1 MATVNVYLTFNGN
14 CREAF
19 DFYKSVFGGEYPYI
33 GTFGEMPP
41 MEGQETKEEDRDKIM
56 HVSLPISKETILM
69 GSDAGCD
76 HAAHLVMG
84 NNFSISINA
93 ESREEAD
100 KLFAGL
106 STGGN
111 VTMPMSDTFWG
122 AYFGMFADQFGINWM
137 AQKSDLGA
145 WYMYFG
151 NNKISKKLNFHN
163 EIQYRNF
170 DGIGDLEQLLI
181 RTGIGYDLTEN
192 NNNILLGYGF
202 ILSQPYV
209 KGEKTENIEHR
220 IFQQYIT
227 KQKFGRFNIQHR
239 YRLEERFLEDDFRMR
254 FRYFLGFNIPINNKE
269 MLPKTF
275 YASAY
280 NEIFLHF
287 DSPVFDRNRVY
298 GTLGYVINKN
308 MRIEAGYMNQIQ
320 ENRNR
325 GQIQIGFYN
334 NIPFTKN

>member
-1 MATVNVYLTFNGN
+1 MKNYKMKILKQFTFLMIIG
-14 CREAF
+14 F
-19 DFYKSVFGGEYPYI
+19 SSYI
-33 GTFGEMPP
+33 
-41 MEGQETKEEDRDKIM
+41 
-56 HVSLPISKETILM
+56 H
-69 GSDAGCD
+69 
-76 HAAHLVMG
+76 
-84 NNFSISINA
+84 
-93 ESREEAD
+93 
-100 KLFAGL
+100 
-106 STGGN
+106 
-111 VTMPMSDTFWG
+111 
-122 AYFGMFADQFGINWM
+122 

-192 NNNILLGYGF
+192 NNNVLLGYGF

-209 KGEKTENIEHR
+209 DGEKTENIEHR

-227 KQKFGRFNIQHR
+227 KQKFGRFNVQHR
-239 YRLEERFLEDDFRMR
+239 YRLEERFMQDDFRMR
-254 FRYFLGFNIPINNKE
+254 FRYYLGFNIPVTNKE
-269 MLPKTF
+269 MLPKTL
-275 YASAY
+275 YISAY
-280 NEIFLHF
+280 NEIFLYL
-287 DSPVFDRNRVY
+287 DNPVFDRNRVY
-298 GTLGYVINKN
+298 GALGFVINKN

-320 ENRNR
+320 ENKNR

>member
-1 MATVNVYLTFNGN
+1 MKIFRQFTFLILISFSATSY
-14 CREAF
+14 A
-19 DFYKSVFGGEYPYI
+19 
-33 GTFGEMPP
+33 
-41 MEGQETKEEDRDKIM
+41 QE
-56 HVSLPISKETILM
+56 
-69 GSDAGCD
+69 
-76 HAAHLVMG
+76 
-84 NNFSISINA
+84 
-93 ESREEAD
+93 
-100 KLFAGL
+100 
-106 STGGN
+106 
-111 VTMPMSDTFWG
+111 
-122 AYFGMFADQFGINWM
+122 
-137 AQKSDLGA
+137 SDLGA

-202 ILSQPYV
+202 ILSQPYIN
-209 KGEKTENIEHR
+209 GEKSENIEHR

-227 KQKFGRFNIQHR
+227 KQKFGRFNLQHR

-254 FRYFLGFNIPINNKE
+254 FRYYLGFNIPLTNKE
-269 MLPKTF
+269 MLPKTL
-275 YASAY
+275 YISAY
-280 NEIFLHF
+280 NEIFLNL

-298 GTLGYVINKN
+298 GALGFVINKN

-320 ENRNR
+320 ENKNR
-325 GQIQIGFYN
+325 GQVQIGFYN

>member
-1 MATVNVYLTFNGN
+1 MRKVFTKLAFTVLGLGSILTF
-14 CREAF
+14 
-19 DFYKSVFGGEYPYI
+19 
-33 GTFGEMPP
+33 
-41 MEGQETKEEDRDKIM
+41 
-56 HVSLPISKETILM
+56 
-69 GSDAGCD
+69 
-76 HAAHLVMG
+76 
-84 NNFSISINA
+84 
-93 ESREEAD
+93 
-100 KLFAGL
+100 
-106 STGGN
+106 
-111 VTMPMSDTFWG
+111 
-122 AYFGMFADQFGINWM
+122 
-137 AQKSDLGA
+137 AQKNDLGA

-151 NNKISKKLNFHN
+151 NNKISKKLNWHN

-170 DGIGDLEQLLI
+170 DAVGDLEQLLI

-209 KGEKTENIEHR
+209 NGEKKENIEHR

-227 KQKFGRFNIQHR
+227 KQKFGRFYLQHR
-239 YRLEERFLEDDFRMR
+239 YRLEERFLEDDFRVR
-254 FRYFLGFNIPINNKE
+254 FRYMLGVNIPITQKE
-269 MLPKTF
+269 MLPKTL
-275 YASAY
+275 YASVY

-298 GTLGYVINKN
+298 GALGYVINKN

-334 NIPFTKN
+334 NIPFTNN

>member
-1 MATVNVYLTFNGN
+1 MRKVFTKLALTVLGFG
-14 CREAF
+14 
-19 DFYKSVFGGEYPYI
+19 SVFTY
-33 GTFGEMPP
+33 
-41 MEGQETKEEDRDKIM
+41 
-56 HVSLPISKETILM
+56 
-69 GSDAGCD
+69 
-76 HAAHLVMG
+76 
-84 NNFSISINA
+84 
-93 ESREEAD
+93 
-100 KLFAGL
+100 
-106 STGGN
+106 
-111 VTMPMSDTFWG
+111 
-122 AYFGMFADQFGINWM
+122 
-137 AQKSDLGA
+137 AQKNDLGA

-151 NNKISKKLNFHN
+151 NNKISKKLNWHN
-163 EIQYRNF
+163 EVQYRNF
-170 DGIGDLEQLLI
+170 DAVGDLEQLLI

-209 KGEKTENIEHR
+209 NGGKKENIEHR

-227 KQKFGRFNIQHR
+227 KQKFGRFNLQHR

-254 FRYFLGFNIPINNKE
+254 FRYMLGLNIPITQKE
-269 MLPKTF
+269 MLPKTL
-275 YASAY
+275 YASVY

-298 GTLGYVINKN
+298 GALGYVINKN

-334 NIPFTKN
+334 NIPFTRN

>member
-1 MATVNVYLTFNGN
+1 MRKVFTKLAFTVLSLG
-14 CREAF
+14 
-19 DFYKSVFGGEYPYI
+19 SVFTY
-33 GTFGEMPP
+33 
-41 MEGQETKEEDRDKIM
+41 
-56 HVSLPISKETILM
+56 
-69 GSDAGCD
+69 
-76 HAAHLVMG
+76 
-84 NNFSISINA
+84 
-93 ESREEAD
+93 
-100 KLFAGL
+100 
-106 STGGN
+106 
-111 VTMPMSDTFWG
+111 
-122 AYFGMFADQFGINWM
+122 

-151 NNKISKKLNFHN
+151 NNKISKKLNLHN
-163 EIQYRNF
+163 EVQYRNF

-192 NNNILLGYGF
+192 NNNVLLGYGF

-209 KGEKTENIEHR
+209 NGEKKENIEHR
-220 IFQQYIT
+220 IFQQFIT
-227 KQKFGRFNIQHR
+227 KQKFGRFNLQHR

-254 FRYFLGFNIPINNKE
+254 FRYMVGLTIPITQKE
-269 MLPKTF
+269 MLPKTL
-275 YASAY
+275 YASVY

-298 GTLGYVINKN
+298 GALGYVINKN

>member
-1 MATVNVYLTFNGN
+1 MRKVFTKLAFTVLGLGSILTF
-14 CREAF
+14 
-19 DFYKSVFGGEYPYI
+19 
-33 GTFGEMPP
+33 
-41 MEGQETKEEDRDKIM
+41 
-56 HVSLPISKETILM
+56 
-69 GSDAGCD
+69 
-76 HAAHLVMG
+76 
-84 NNFSISINA
+84 
-93 ESREEAD
+93 
-100 KLFAGL
+100 
-106 STGGN
+106 
-111 VTMPMSDTFWG
+111 
-122 AYFGMFADQFGINWM
+122 

-151 NNKISKKLNFHN
+151 NNKISKKLNWHN

-170 DGIGDLEQLLI
+170 DAVGDLEQLLI

-192 NNNILLGYGF
+192 NNNVLLGYGF

-209 KGEKTENIEHR
+209 NDEKKENIEHR

-227 KQKFGRFNIQHR
+227 KQKFGRFYLQHR

-254 FRYFLGFNIPINNKE
+254 FRYMLGVNIPITQKE
-269 MLPKTF
+269 MLPKTL
-275 YASAY
+275 YASVY

-287 DSPVFDRNRVY
+287 NNPVFDRNRVY
-298 GTLGYVINKN
+298 GALGYVINKN

-334 NIPFTKN
+334 NIPFTRN

>member
-1 MATVNVYLTFNGN
+1 MK
-14 CREAF
+14 RI
-19 DFYKSVFGGEYPYI
+19 KS
-33 GTFGEMPP
+33 
-41 MEGQETKEEDRDKIM
+41 
-56 HVSLPISKETILM
+56 
-69 GSDAGCD
+69 
-76 HAAHLVMG
+76 
-84 NNFSISINA
+84 
-93 ESREEAD
+93 
-100 KLFAGL
+100 FALGICML
-106 STGGN
+106 
-111 VTMPMSDTFWG
+111 G
-122 AYFGMFADQFGINWM
+122 APFLQ

-163 EIQYRNF
+163 EVQYRNF
-170 DGIGDLEQLLI
+170 DALGDMEQLLV

-192 NNNILLGYGF
+192 NNNVLLGYGF
-202 ILSQPYV
+202 ILSKPYV
-209 KGEKTENIEHR
+209 NGEKTENTEHR

-239 YRLEERFLEDDFRMR
+239 YRLEERFLEEDFRIR
-254 FRYFLGFNIPINNKE
+254 FRYYLGFNIPISSKE
-269 MLPKTF
+269 MQPGAL

-280 NEIFLHF
+280 NEIFLHL

-298 GTLGYVINKN
+298 GALGYVINKN

-320 ENRNR
+320 ENKNR

>member
-1 MATVNVYLTFNGN
+1 MRKVFTKLAFTVLSLGSVLT
-14 CREAF
+14 
-19 DFYKSVFGGEYPYI
+19 
-33 GTFGEMPP
+33 
-41 MEGQETKEEDRDKIM
+41 
-56 HVSLPISKETILM
+56 
-69 GSDAGCD
+69 
-76 HAAHLVMG
+76 
-84 NNFSISINA
+84 
-93 ESREEAD
+93 
-100 KLFAGL
+100 
-106 STGGN
+106 
-111 VTMPMSDTFWG
+111 W
-122 AYFGMFADQFGINWM
+122 
-137 AQKSDLGA
+137 AQKNDLGA

-151 NNKISKKLNFHN
+151 NNKISKKLNWHN

-170 DGIGDLEQLLI
+170 DAIGDLEQLLI

-192 NNNILLGYGF
+192 NNNVLLGYGF

-209 KGEKTENIEHR
+209 NGDKKENIEHR

-227 KQKFGRFNIQHR
+227 KQKFGRFNLQHR

-254 FRYFLGFNIPINNKE
+254 FRYMLGLNIPITQKE
-269 MLPKTF
+269 MLPKTL
-275 YASAY
+275 YASVY

-287 DSPVFDRNRVY
+287 NSPVFDRNRVY
-298 GTLGYVINKN
+298 GALGYVINKN